1 MSTRYIV
8 DERVVEEPDIAT
20 SKQALDLYKRKN
32 ATKVAILFK
41 AIGNAPVMLN
51 NEYKITA
58 SNPFQAIVIFLR
70 KHIGWRAGDP
80 LFTYIN
86 QSFAPAP
93 DDNVGNLYR
102 AFSANGKLIVNYSTV
117 AAWG

>member
-1 MSTRYIV
+1 MSSYDVAQEYR
-8 DERVVEEPDIAT
+8 EEPDLVT
-20 SKQALDLYKRKN
+20 SRQALDLYKRKD
-32 ATKVAILFK
+32 ATKVVVLFK
-41 AIGNAPVMLN
+41 AVGNAPVMLRN
-51 NEYKITA
+51 DFNISA
-58 SNPFQAIVIFLR
+58 SNPFQAIVVFLR
-70 KHIGWRAGDP
+70 KHIGWRVQDP

-102 AFSANGKLIVNYSTV
+102 AFSTNGRLIVNYSTL